1 VKKLVVVTA
10 RAKLWAEI
18 VSTAIAVFGLVCLFQ
33 PFTMSLYSV
42 GGIFLCLGGMVFIIT
57 GFIPEGA
64 GLKTVILYSAAVLA
78 VIFGFIG
85 LGILLAP
92 SFLSWMR

>member
-1 VKKLVVVTA
+1 MVMVTA
-10 RAKLWAEI
+10 RAKLWVEI
-18 VSTAIAVFGLVCLFQ
+18 VSTGIAVFGLICLFQ

-42 GGIFLCLGGMVFIIT
+42 GGIFLCLGGIVFIIT

-64 GLKTVILYSAAVLA
+64 GLKTVVVYTAAVLG
-78 VIFGFIG
+78 VVFGFIA

-92 SFLSWMR
+92 VFLSWIR

>member
-1 VKKLVVVTA
+1 LVVVTA
-10 RAKLWAEI
+10 RAKLWTEI
-18 VSTAIAVFGLVCLFQ
+18 VSTATAVFGLVCLFQ

-42 GGIFLCLGGMVFIIT
+42 GGIFLCLGGIVFIIT

-85 LGILLAP
+85 LGILLTP
-92 SFLSWMR
+92 TFLEWIR

>member
-1 VKKLVVVTA
+1 MVVTA
-10 RAKLWAEI
+10 RAKLWTEI
-18 VSTAIAVFGLVCLFQ
+18 VSTAIAVFGLICLFQ

-42 GGIFLCLGGMVFIIT
+42 GGIFLCLGGIIFIIA

-64 GLKTVILYSAAVLA
+64 GLRTVIIYSAAVLG
-78 VIFGFIG
+78 VIFGFIA

-92 SFLSWMR
+92 TFLSWIR

>member
-1 VKKLVVVTA
+1 MVVVTA
-10 RAKLWAEI
+10 RAKLWTEI
-18 VSTAIAVFGLVCLFQ
+18 VSTAIAVFGLICLFQ

-42 GGIFLCLGGMVFIIT
+42 GGIFLCLGGIIFIIA

-64 GLKTVILYSAAVLA
+64 GLKTVILYSAAVLG
-78 VIFGFIG
+78 VVFGFIA

-92 SFLSWMR
+92 TFLSWTR

>member
-1 VKKLVVVTA
+1 MVVVTP
-10 RAKLWAEI
+10 RAKLWTEI
-18 VSTAIAVFGLVCLFQ
+18 ISTGIAVFGLFCLFQ

-42 GGIFLCLGGMVFIIT
+42 GGIFLCLGGVVFIIT

-64 GLKTVILYSAAVLA
+64 GLKTVVLYSAIVLG
-78 VIFGFIG
+78 VIFGFIA

-92 SFLSWMR
+92 VFLSWTR